1 MSRIISL
8 IKLCYTIRN
17 TWYAYISFQALTC
30 KYLTFKVKIV
40 LIENMKVIWYGR
52 ANILLKE
59 RIKGIIVRQLRKI
72 PTNRLARLREYEET
86 GDAIQLDRPR
96 PEEGVIIKV
105 VRHKGKLVLVAE
117 LYEHGYSEEYYVGEL
132 AD

>member
-1 MSRIISL
+1 
-8 IKLCYTIRN
+8 
-17 TWYAYISFQALTC
+17 
-30 KYLTFKVKIV
+30 
-40 LIENMKVIWYGR
+40 MKVIWYGR

-96 PEEGVIIKV
+96 PEEGAIIKV
-105 VRHKGKLVLVAE
+105 VKHEDKFMLIAE
-117 LYEHGYSEEYYVGEL
+117 VYGEGYSEEYYVGEIVY
-132 AD
+132 